1 MAFLAPA
8 LPFLAAGAS
17 LLQGVGGFMASQ
29 SNKKALRRQQREEA
43 DATRDAELDLRSEA
57 RKAIGAQLAAQYS
70 NGMVGGTGTAL
81 DAIRESLVNAAVD
94 ARRIRQ
100 QGASRSDALERR
112 AKMES
117 RAGYFDLAGALIG
130 AGTSYEKVRS
140 DWAQASVGANAG
152 LVR

>member
-17 LLQGVGGFMASQ
+17 LVQGVGGFMASQ

-43 DATRDAELDLRSEA
+43 DATRDAELDHRSEA

-70 NGMVGGTGTAL
+70 NGMTGGTGTAL

-100 QGASRSDALERR
+100 QGASRSEALGRR
-112 AKMES
+112 AKLEG
-117 RAGYFDLAGALIG
+117 RTGYFDLAGALIG
-130 AGTSYEKVRS
+130 GASSFAGMQS
-140 DWAQASVGANAG
+140 DWAQARVGTNAG
-152 LVR
+152 MGD